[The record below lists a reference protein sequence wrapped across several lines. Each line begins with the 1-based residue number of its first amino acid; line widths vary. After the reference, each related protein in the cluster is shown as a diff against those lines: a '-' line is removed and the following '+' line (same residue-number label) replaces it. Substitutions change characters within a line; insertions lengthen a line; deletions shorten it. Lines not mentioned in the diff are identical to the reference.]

1 MELNFYA
8 TLVSLVIVLL
18 LGRFIVSKIGFL
30 SYYNIPEPV
39 VGGVIVAI
47 GLFILAHYFG
57 FKISFDAS
65 LQEPLLLAFYASI
78 GLSADF
84 ASLKKGGKILIVFLL
99 VVLGLLVTQN
109 VVGVLLAELMG
120 VNPLIG
126 LLGGSIT
133 MSGGHG
139 TGAAWAEVFKASPY
153 HFTIAD
159 GVAMACATFG
169 LIAGGIIGG
178 PVAHYLMKRHKLDP
192 KAHNKD
198 FENMREN
205 IERISGV
212 WWIEKFFFICF
223 FFVQARNVIPQFRV
237 KTAAYCQKLNIPIFN
252 AAFNDAVHRPP
263 VFIFI
268 FFNTKYKH
276 YFVTSKL
283 LFCHFRCCV

>member
-1 MELNFYA
+1 MEFNFYA

-126 LLGGSIT
+126 LLGGRAVGCEQIN
-133 MSGGHG
+133 
-139 TGAAWAEVFKASPY
+139 F
-153 HFTIAD
+153 
-159 GVAMACATFG
+159 
-169 LIAGGIIGG
+169 
-178 PVAHYLMKRHKLDP
+178 RHPQQYRGQP
-192 KAHNKD
+192 KHRTVGRRQK
-198 FENMREN
+198 MR
-205 IERISGV
+205 
-212 WWIEKFFFICF
+212 
-223 FFVQARNVIPQFRV
+223 
-237 KTAAYCQKLNIPIFN
+237 
-252 AAFNDAVHRPP
+252 
-263 VFIFI
+263 
-268 FFNTKYKH
+268 YKH
-276 YFVTSKL
+276 TVLTCY
-283 LFCHFRCCV
+283 